1 MPTRHRPLPFP
12 LPGIPFA
19 LLLALLAVLWLAGGA
34 SRADV
39 AGQVVVRVAAWG
51 ALIGAALFAPRPQ
64 DARNMRPV
72 AWLLAFAVALVA
84 VQLIP
89 LPAEIWLRLPGHAVL
104 TGAVPPGVPQPWR
117 SWTMT
122 PGATS
127 NALSALVVPVAVLVL
142 MAAMRPAERAALPVV
157 LLAMVAIA
165 TLVGLLQVSGARLS
179 NPFVNDTIGQ
189 ISGIFA
195 NRNHFAVFLAC
206 GCLLAPAWAFLG
218 KRRALWRG
226 LLALGLMVLF
236 VLTILATGSR
246 AGMLTA
252 VLAVLIALTMVR
264 HELRRQLARA
274 PRWAFPVLIAGVLAI
289 MAAVVF
295 ASIAANRAE
304 SIHRTFAVD
313 VGTDMRSRGLP
324 VVLEMIRTYLPLGS
338 GVGGFDPM
346 FRMHE
351 PLTLLK
357 PTYFNHA
364 HNDFLELVLDAG
376 VPGGLLLAGALLWW
390 LSASIRVWRV
400 NGGAATGTARLGSA
414 ILLLLIVASAFDY
427 PLRTPT
433 MMALTVIA
441 AVWLADG
448 RGDGNQVGDRSALPW
463 TGQHL

>member
-1 MPTRHRPLPFP
+1 MSTRHRPLPFP

-39 AGQVVVRVAAWG
+39 TGQVAVRVAAWG
-51 ALIGAALFAPRPQ
+51 ALIVGTLFAPRPTE
-64 DARNMRPV
+64 ARDVRPV
-72 AWLLAFAVALVA
+72 AWLLALAVVLVA

-89 LPAEIWLRLPGHAVL
+89 LPADIWLRLPGRAVL
-104 TGAVPPGVPQPWR
+104 TGAVPPGTPQPWR
-117 SWTMT
+117 PWTMT
-122 PGATS
+122 PGATG

-142 MAAMRPAERAALPVV
+142 LAAMRPAERVVLPVV
-157 LLAMVAIA
+157 VLVMVTGAM
-165 TLVGLLQVSGARLS
+165 LVGLLQVSGVRLS

-218 KRRALWRG
+218 ERRARWRG

-252 VLAVLIALTMVR
+252 VLAVMIALTLVR

-274 PRWAFPVLIAGVLAI
+274 PRWAFPALIAGVLAV
-289 MAAVVF
+289 MAMVVV
-295 ASIAANRAE
+295 ASVAANRAE

-338 GVGGFDPM
+338 GVGGFDPV

-351 PLTLLK
+351 PLALLK

-364 HNDFLELVLDAG
+364 HNDFLEVVLDAG
-376 VPGGLLLAGALLWW
+376 IPGGLLLLAALLWW
-390 LSASIRVWRV
+390 LSASIRVWRAR
-400 NGGAATGTARLGSA
+400 GGTATGTARLGSA

-433 MMALTVIA
+433 MMALAVIA
-441 AVWLADG
+441 AVWLAGG
-448 RGDGNQVGDRSALPW
+448 RRSASQAGDRSALPG

>member
-12 LPGIPFA
+12 LPGVSFA

-39 AGQVVVRVAAWG
+39 AGQVAVRVVAWG
-51 ALIGAALFAPRPQ
+51 ALIAVALFAPRPT
-64 DARNMRPV
+64 DAHDVRPV
-72 AWLLAFAVALVA
+72 AWLLALAIVLVA
-84 VQLIP
+84 VQLMP
-89 LPAEIWLRLPGHAVL
+89 LPADIWLRLPGRQML
-104 TGAVPPGVPQPWR
+104 TDAVPPGELQPWR
-117 SWTMT
+117 QWTMT
-122 PGATS
+122 PGATV
-127 NALSALVVPVAVLVL
+127 NALSALVVPAAVLVL
-142 MAAMRPAERAALPVV
+142 LAAMRPAERMALPAV
-157 LLAMVAIA
+157 LLVMITAAM
-165 TLVGLLQVSGARLS
+165 LVGLLQVSGARLS
-179 NPFVNDTIGQ
+179 NPFVNDTVGQ

-218 KRRALWRG
+218 ERCALWRG
-226 LLALGLMVLF
+226 LLALGLIVLF

-246 AGMLTA
+246 SGMLSA
-252 VLAVLIALTMVR
+252 GLAILISLTMVR
-264 HELRRQLARA
+264 HELLRQLSRG
-274 PRWAFPVLIAGVLAI
+274 PRWAFPALIAGVLAV
-289 MAAVVF
+289 MTLVVL
-295 ASIAANRAE
+295 ASVAANRAE

-351 PLTLLK
+351 PLALLK

-364 HNDFLELVLDAG
+364 HNDFLEVVLDAG
-376 VPGGLLLAGALLWW
+376 VPGGLLLGAALLWW
-390 LSASIRVWRV
+390 LSASIRVWRAGSDASV
-400 NGGAATGTARLGSA
+400 GAARLGSA

-433 MMALTVIA
+433 MMALAIIA
-441 AVWLADG
+441 AVWLAGGQKRSD
-448 RGDGNQVGDRSALPW
+448 RANDRSALPGA
-463 TGQHL
+463 GQHL

>member
-1 MPTRHRPLPFP
+1 MPTRHRPLPF
-12 LPGIPFA
+12 LIPGISFT

-51 ALIGAALFAPRPQ
+51 ALIVAVLFAPRPTNVR
-64 DARNMRPV
+64 DVRPV
-72 AWLLAFAVALVA
+72 AWLLALTVMLVAL
-84 VQLIP
+84 QLIP
-89 LPAEIWLRLPGHAVL
+89 MPPDMWLRLPGRAML
-104 TGAVPPGVPQPWR
+104 TGAMPPGVPQPWR
-117 SWTMT
+117 PWTMT

-142 MAAMRPAERAALPVV
+142 LAAMRPAERAALPIV
-157 LLAMVAIA
+157 LLVMVAFA
-165 TLVGLLQVSGARLS
+165 MLVGLLQVSGGRFS

-218 KRRALWRG
+218 ERRALWRG
-226 LLALGLMVLF
+226 LLALGLVVLF

-246 AGMLTA
+246 AGMLTG
-252 VLAVLIALTMVR
+252 VLAVLIALMMVR
-264 HELRRQLARA
+264 HELRRQLVRA
-274 PRWAFPVLIAGVLAI
+274 PRWAFPALITGVLAV
-289 MAAVVF
+289 MAVVVF
-295 ASIAANRAE
+295 ASVAANRAE

-324 VVLEMIRTYLPLGS
+324 VVLKMISTYLPLGS

-351 PLTLLK
+351 PLALLK
-357 PTYFNHA
+357 PTYFNHS
-364 HNDFLELVLDAG
+364 HNDLLELILDAG
-376 VPGGLLLAGALLWW
+376 MPGGLLLAGALLWW

-400 NGGAATGTARLGSA
+400 RGGAATGTAQLGSA

-427 PLRTPT
+427 PLRTPA

-441 AVWLADG
+441 AVWLAGG
-448 RGDGNQVGDRSALPW
+448 RGDDGSAGARFTLPRK
-463 TGQHL
+463 GQHL